1 MTALPT
7 PAPPH
12 RVLRAGADFKWPHA
26 KRVAVIFNIAYEAWS
41 EGVAP
46 PIGPMG
52 NVLKAGFFDTNAHS
66 WASYGAVRGLARLL
80 RIADANNIKTSVMT
94 SGILAAHHPEAVAG
108 FHNSGH
114 EVIGHS
120 WGMDVIHL
128 YLDEKGERENIAK
141 NTQAIVKACGHAPTG
156 WISPR
161 GTGSL
166 ISTHLLAQAGYTH
179 HGDCNDDD
187 LPAMTQFEDG
197 KRIVNIPLTMD
208 INDLP
213 HSNRYGNIPGQL
225 VEAFHEELE
234 NSALADPAPFM
245 LDVTA
250 HCHAYGRPNGAW
262 TFDAM
267 MKIAKSRKD
276 VWIATREDIAQ
287 YALANPSW
295 FK

>member
-1 MTALPT
+1 MPPA

-12 RVLRAGADFKWPHA
+12 RVLRAGPGFRWPGG

-52 NVLKAGFFDTNAHS
+52 NVLKPGFFDTNSHS
-66 WASYGAVRGLARLL
+66 WAAYGAVRGIHRLL
-80 RIADANNIKTSVMT
+80 RIADANGIKTSVMA
-94 SGILAAHHPEAVAG
+94 SGILAAAHPETVAD
-108 FHNSGH
+108 FARRGH

-128 YLDEKGERENIAK
+128 YLDEAGERANIAR
-141 NTQAIVKACGHAPTG
+141 NTDAIVKACGARPTG

-161 GTGSL
+161 GTGSFL
-166 ISTHLLAQAGYTH
+166 SAHLLAEAGYTH

-187 LPAMTQFEDG
+187 LPAITQFEDG

-213 HSNRYGNIPGQL
+213 HSNCYGNVPGAL
-225 VEAFHEELE
+225 ADSFAEELE
-234 NSALADPAPFM
+234 RSGGADPAPFI
-245 LDVTA
+245 LDATV

-267 MKIAKSRKD
+267 MKTALARND
-276 VWIATREDIAQ
+276 VWIATRDEIARHT
-287 YALANPSW
+287 LAHSEH
-295 FK
+295 FA

>member
-1 MTALPT
+1 MSAQPT
-7 PAPPH
+7 PAPPY
-12 RVLRAGADFKWPHA
+12 RVLRAGPDFRWPEG

-41 EGVAP
+41 DGVAP

-52 NVLKAGFFDTNAHS
+52 NVLKPGFFDTNAHS

-80 RIADANNIKTSVMT
+80 RIADANGVKTSVMT
-94 SGILAAHHPEAVAG
+94 SGVLAAKYPQAVAG
-108 FHNSGH
+108 MRARGH
-114 EVIGHS
+114 EIIGHS

-128 YLDEKGERENIAK
+128 YLDEAGERDNIAR
-141 NTQAIVKACGHAPTG
+141 NTQAIVAACGHAPTG

-166 ISTHLLAQAGYTH
+166 ISTSLLAQAGYSH

-187 LPAMTQFEDG
+187 LPAITSFDDG

-213 HSNRYGNIPGQL
+213 HSNRYGNIPRHL
-225 VEAFHEELE
+225 VEAFSDELE
-234 NSALADPAPFM
+234 KSAAADASPFL
-245 LDVTA
+245 LDVTM

-267 MKIAKSRKD
+267 MKIARARGD
-276 VWIATREDIAQ
+276 VWIATRQEIAH
-287 YALANPSW
+287 YALANPGL
-295 FK
+295 FT

>member
-1 MTALPT
+1 MTPT

-12 RVLRAGADFKWPHA
+12 KILRAGPDFRWPGD

-52 NVLKAGFFDTNAHS
+52 NVLKPGYFDTNAHS
-66 WASYGAVRGLARLL
+66 WASYGAVRGIQRLL

-94 SGILAAHHPEAVAG
+94 SGILAARRPETVAYFVG
-108 FHNSGH
+108 RGH

-128 YLDEKGERENIAK
+128 YLDEVGERANIVE
-141 NTQAIVKACGHAPTG
+141 NTQAIVKACGTKPSG

-161 GTGSL
+161 GTGSF
-166 ISTHLLAQAGYTH
+166 ISTRLLAEAGYTH

-187 LPAMTQFEDG
+187 LPAITVFEDG

-213 HSNRYGNIPGQL
+213 HSNRYGNVPAEL
-225 VEAFHEELE
+225 VDAFGEELE
-234 NSALADPAPFM
+234 QSGHADPAPFI
-245 LDVTA
+245 LDATV

-267 MKIAKSRKD
+267 MKIAKQRKD
-276 VWIATREDIAQ
+276 VWIATRAEIA
-287 YALANPSW
+287 AHTLANSAQ
-295 FK
+295 FS